1 MNKISEK
8 DIKLMRRCFTLAKRG
23 AGKVNPNPLV
33 GAVIVKNGKV
43 ISEGWHRQY
52 GKSHAEVNAIQNAKT
67 DVQGST
73 LYVNLEPC
81 CHTKKQTPPCTPLI
95 ISKRFKKIVISNFD
109 PNPDVSGK
117 GIALL
122 KAAGLDVIT
131 GVLEE
136 KGQELNRFFFKY
148 MDTAL
153 PFVVLKAG
161 ITLDG
166 KITKNKNQRSFI
178 TGEKSNKFVHIMRSQ
193 YDAVMVGA
201 NTVKVDNPS
210 LTVRH
215 VVARNPNR
223 IIIDG
228 NLSVPINADLFRLKD
243 GSSTIIY
250 TGKNSN
256 PEKIARLEDKGIE
269 IIKLPVDQNGYIDLE
284 LILKSLGKRKIT
296 SLIIEGGQSI
306 FSQFISKKLF
316 DQIVLLQAPKIFGRG
331 LDAFD
336 SELLEGMDV
345 YSVSQI
351 GGDIKIILDRKKQ
364 SKMDEMKHLNL

>member
-8 DIKLMRRCFTLAKRG
+8 DIKFMRRCFTLAKRG
-23 AGKVNPNPLV
+23 AGKVSPNPLV

-43 ISEGWHRQY
+43 ISEGWHKQY
-52 GKSHAEVNAIQNAKT
+52 SKPHAEVNAIQNAKT

-95 ISKRFKKIVISNFD
+95 ISKRFKKIVISSFD
-109 PNPDVSGK
+109 PNPEVSGK

-122 KAAGLDVIT
+122 KDAGLDVVT

-148 MDTAL
+148 VETAL

-161 ITLDG
+161 ISLDG
-166 KITKNKNQRSFI
+166 KITKNINQRSFI
-178 TGEKSNKFVHIMRSQ
+178 TSVKSNKFVHKMRSQ

-201 NTVKVDNPS
+201 NTVHVDNPQ

-215 VVARNPNR
+215 VIGRNPIR

-228 NLSVPINADLFRLKD
+228 KLSVPINADLFRLRD
-243 GSSTIIY
+243 ESSTLIF
-250 TGKNSN
+250 TGENSN
-256 PEKIARLEDKGIE
+256 PEKIARLEDNGIE
-269 IIKLPVDQNGYIDLE
+269 AIQLPDDKDGHIDLK

-296 SLIIEGGQSI
+296 SLIVEGGQSI
-306 FSQFISKKLF
+306 FSQFISEKLF
-316 DQIVLLQAPKIFGRG
+316 DQIVLLQAPKIFGQG

-351 GGDIKIILDRKKQ
+351 GGDVKIILDRKKQ